1 MKIAEKMKFLL
12 RSLMLKAGAV
22 STDKAELLFDGDEL
36 EIGKEVFVADGDE
49 VVAAPDGEYSTDE
62 KVITVESGKV
72 TDIKDKES
80 GNESGATEE
89 ISVSAAR
96 QKFSKVKEAFEAT
109 YEEKYQ
115 KIYEAIKALGQEYF
129 YIAEASDS
137 EAVVEIWNDDTDSYK
152 TLRYEITWNEDGTA
166 VASNPVEVKQEYVP
180 VEDSEKF
187 EEQGEAEPA
196 DSNETGDTAE
206 VKSTEDRL
214 SDLEVALGEIREG
227 LDTLTNA
234 IAAAVQRIEA
244 VEEKIKGL
252 EEPAADPAEEGEE
265 TEVQASR
272 LSYLNRNNK

>member
-80 GNESGATEE
+80 DNESGTTEE
-89 ISVSAAR
+89 VSVSAAR

-187 EEQGEAEPA
+187 EEQGAAEPA

-234 IAAAVQRIEA
+234 IAAAVKRIEA

>member
-80 GNESGATEE
+80 DNESGTTEE
-89 ISVSAAR
+89 VSVSAAR

-187 EEQGEAEPA
+187 EEQGAAEPA